1 MREVIVY
8 ENVNNTLWQIFP
20 EDAYETVR
28 DRLVSQLEANHSRW
42 RSRRHPADETLA
54 TVYTVHLSLGE
65 HWHTLEFLVDDT
77 TADTSLLVLGVI
89 HTVGKNGI
97 M

>member
-8 ENVNNTLWQIFP
+8 ENVNNALWQLFS

-28 DRLVSQLEANHSRW
+28 DRLVSQLEANHQRW
-42 RSRRHPADETLA
+42 RSLRHPADERLF
-54 TVYTVHLSLGE
+54 VYTVHLSLDE
-65 HWHTLEFLVDDT
+65 NWHTLEFLVDDT
-77 TADTSLLVLGVI
+77 MADTSLFVLGVT

-97 M
+97 L